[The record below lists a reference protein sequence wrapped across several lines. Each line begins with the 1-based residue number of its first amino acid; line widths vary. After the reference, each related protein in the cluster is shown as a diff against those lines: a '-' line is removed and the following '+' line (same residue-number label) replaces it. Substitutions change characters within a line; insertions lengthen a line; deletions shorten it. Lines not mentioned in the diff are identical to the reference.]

1 MQFIPN
7 GPDIPDELLQAH
19 EEGKVVFF
27 CGAGISY
34 PAGLPGFGGLVQRI
48 YTSLGATPSILEKEA
63 LKNYQFDAA
72 LDLLERRI
80 PGQRYALRKALAD
93 SLKPQLRRK
102 GAIDTQQ
109 ALLTL
114 AKDRKDTLRLVTTNF
129 DYIFESAA
137 KKLKINPL
145 NTYSAPMLPI
155 PKKAKWDGLVYLHG
169 KLPKSYDEASLNRL
183 VITSGDFGLAYLTE
197 RWASRFVSELF
208 RNYIVC
214 FVGYSI
220 NDPVMKYM
228 MDAIAADRMLG
239 ENTPEAWAFT
249 DSKPSDIADTRVKWK
264 AKGVNPI
271 IYKKT
276 ADHSLLHQ
284 TLHAWA
290 KTYQH
295 RVSGKQNIVISNV
308 LAKPSGSTQQDN
320 FVGRMLWALS
330 DPSGEP
336 AKTFAD
342 YNPVPSLEW
351 LFKAFL
357 DDRYAHKD
365 LQIFGITPNEKADDK
380 LVFNFVNRPTPYH
393 LAPKMSLLSGY
404 LTMGNWDKV
413 MYQIARWL
421 LRHLND
427 PQLILWVSR
436 HAGKIHPSFVSL
448 MNYHLSD
455 LDAKSKSVA
464 TDELNEIVLHA
475 PNAIPDEFSKKL
487 WRLILSG
494 NVQSSSNS
502 LDLYDWKRQFLLN
515 GATKNLK
522 LTLREILAPKI
533 VIKEKFSFEKS
544 NDTDSK
550 SLIDVELNL
559 NSDHVHSELVEFEES
574 RWKEELPSFFEEFQ
588 LLLKDGLD
596 LLKEL
601 EKIDHK
607 NDFSDW
613 HLPSIEEHP
622 QNRNFHNWTALIELL
637 RDSWLKL
644 NEIDNSK
651 ASTVAQYW
659 FKLEYPVFK
668 RLALFAASKGSVEP
682 SVWLEWLL
690 SDSTW
695 WLWAPDTKREV
706 LRLLVL
712 QGHQLSG
719 ELKEELEST
728 IIKGPPREMYKDGL
742 DVEKWNYILNH
753 SVWLHLSK
761 LESSG
766 LRLGKDASGKLD
778 DLSKQYPDWK
788 LAEDERDEFSVWMSS
803 GWRNNLNNDS
813 EFEEF
818 PTKRAEIVKRLTSS
832 ISEESSADNDYENRK
847 DNWVEICTKHP
858 MQALFAL
865 KDLAE
870 KDIWPLNRWKQA
882 FQTWGNRRFAK
893 RVWMCGAPFIQNI
906 PDHLL
911 KEVIHSFCRWMEEA
925 SKATDCHN
933 KTFIALCEQVLE
945 IYVENTND
953 DAGDN
958 PVFDAINH
966 PVGVITETLINLWLH
981 SKPNDNE
988 NLPKDFLEIFT
999 RLARVEHTSYR
1010 HGRVILAANLIP
1022 LYRVD
1027 KLWAETHLLP
1037 LFDWDHN
1044 EAKNVWEGFLWSPR
1058 MYAPLLISIK
1068 EDFLETARHYS
1079 QLGEHKNQYVRF
1091 LTYVALNDL
1100 DGYALSDFVDL
1111 FDELP
1116 QEALNEAADA
1126 LVEYIKAHKD
1136 QSEEYWKSK
1145 VAIFWREVWPKNKE
1159 RISLSIAESVAEIL
1173 VLYGDDFSS
1182 SFETLRYWLK
1192 PLKYP
1197 YRILNDLAKSQI
1209 CEKYPLE
1216 ALDFISLII
1225 DKEDIYSLDKLQKCL
1240 KLIAQS
1246 NSEVVNSS
1254 KYMDLLNLVNS
1265 KH

>member
-34 PAGLPGFGGLVQRI
+34 PAGLPGFGGLVGNI
-48 YTSLGATPSILEKEA
+48 YKFIGVKPNDLQKVA
-63 LKNYQFDAA
+63 LDNYQFDTA
-72 LDLLERRI
+72 LDLLERDI
-80 PGQRYALRKALAD
+80 VGGRYVMRQALAK
-93 SLKPQLRRK
+93 SLKPKLRRK
-102 GAIDTQQ
+102 GATETHQ
-109 ALLTL
+109 ALLIL
-114 AKDRKDTLRLVTTNF
+114 AGDRNGTIKLVTTNF
-129 DYIFESAA
+129 DSVFDNAA
-137 KKLKINPL
+137 KKLGISVLP
-145 NTYSAPMLPI
+145 TYSAPMLPV
-155 PKKAKWDGLVYLHG
+155 PKKTKWNGLVYLHG
-169 KLPKSYDEASLNRL
+169 KLPKKYDEASLNRL

-197 RWASRFVSELF
+197 RWASRFVSELLK
-208 RNYIVC
+208 NYIVC
-214 FVGYSI
+214 FVGYSL

-239 ENTPEAWAFT
+239 ENTPQAWAFA
-249 DSKPSDIADTRVKWK
+249 DSDPTDIADTQVKWK

-295 RVSGKQNIVISNV
+295 RVSGKQNIVISNA

-342 YNPVPSLEW
+342 YNPAPSLEW

-365 LQIFGITPNEKADDK
+365 LQIFGVNSNEKVDDK

-393 LAPKMSLLSGY
+393 LAPRMSLLSGY

-427 PQLILWVSR
+427 PQLILWVAR

-448 MNYHLSD
+448 MSRYLID
-455 LDAKSKSVA
+455 LDAKSKSDD
-464 TDELNEIVLHA
+464 TDELKEIVMHA

-487 WRLILSG
+487 WRLVLSG
-494 NVQSSSNS
+494 NVQSTSIS

-515 GATKNLK
+515 GSTKNLK

-533 VIKEKFSFEKS
+533 VIKEKFSFGKS
-544 NDTDSK
+544 NATDSK

-574 RWKEELPSFFEEFQ
+574 RWKQELPSFLEEFQ

-601 EKIDHK
+601 EKVDYK
-607 NDFSDW
+607 EDLSRW
-613 HLPSIEEHP
+613 HLPSIEAHP
-622 QNRNFHNWTALIELL
+622 QNRNYENWTALIELL
-637 RDSWLKL
+637 RDSWLQL
-644 NEIDNSK
+644 NERDNSR
-651 ASTVAQYW
+651 ASEIAQCW

-668 RLALFAASKGSVEP
+668 RLALFAASKGGVNP
-682 SVWLEWLL
+682 SIWLEWLL

-695 WLWAPDTKREV
+695 WLWNPDTKREV

-712 QGHQLSG
+712 QGHQLGG

-742 DVEKWNYILNH
+742 DVEKWNYILNR

-766 LRLGKDASGKLD
+766 PKLGKDASRKLD
-778 DLSKQYPDWK
+778 DLSKQYLDWK
-788 LAEDERDEFSVWMSS
+788 LAEDERDEFSFWMSN
-803 GWRNNLNNDS
+803 GWGSNFDNDS
-813 EFEEF
+813 KLEEF

-832 ISEESSADNDYENRK
+832 ISEESSDDNGHEDRK
-847 DNWVEICTKHP
+847 DNWVKLCTKHP

-893 RVWMCGAPFIQNI
+893 RVWMYGAPFIQNI

-925 SKATDCHN
+925 SKAIDCHH
-933 KTFIALCEQVLE
+933 KTYIALCEQVLE

-953 DAGDN
+953 DGGEN

-966 PVGVITETLINLWLH
+966 PVGVITETLINLWLN

-988 NLPKDFLEIFT
+988 KLPKAFLEIFT

-1044 EAKNVWEGFLWSPR
+1044 EAKNMWEGFLWSPR
-1058 MYAPLLISIK
+1058 MYVPLLISMK

-1079 QLGEHKNQYVRF
+1079 QLGEHKNQYIRF
-1091 LTYVALNDL
+1091 LTYVALSDL

-1111 FDELP
+1111 FDQLP

-1126 LVEYIKAHKD
+1126 LVEYINAHKD
-1136 QSEEYWKSK
+1136 QSKEYWKSN

-1159 RISLSIAESVAEIL
+1159 RMSLSIAESVAEIL
-1173 VLYGDDFSS
+1173 VLHGDDFSS
-1182 SFETLRYWLK
+1182 SFENLRYWLK

-1197 YRILNDLAKSQI
+1197 YRILDNLAKSQI
-1209 CEKYPLE
+1209 CVKYPLE
-1216 ALDFISLII
+1216 TLDFIYLII
-1225 DKEDIYSLDKLQKCL
+1225 SKEDIHSLDKLKECL

-1246 NSEVVNSS
+1246 NPE
-1254 KYMDLLNLVNS
+1254 LVNNH
-1265 KH
+1265 KYIEFIDL

>member
-1 MQFIPN
+1 MQFIVN

-34 PAGLPGFGGLVQRI
+34 PAGLPGFGGLVENI
-48 YTSLGATPSILEKEA
+48 YKSIGVKPNDLQKVA
-63 LKNYQFDAA
+63 LDKYQFDTA
-72 LDLLERRI
+72 LDLLERDI
-80 PGQRYALRKALAD
+80 VGGRYVMRQALAK
-93 SLKPQLRRK
+93 SLKPKLRRK
-102 GAIDTQQ
+102 GATETQQ
-109 ALLTL
+109 ALLIL
-114 AKDRKDTLRLVTTNF
+114 AGDRKGTIKLVTTNF
-129 DYIFESAA
+129 DSLFDNAA
-137 KKLKINPL
+137 KKLGMSALP
-145 NTYSAPMLPI
+145 TYSAPMLPI
-155 PKKAKWDGLVYLHG
+155 PKKTKWNGLVYLHG
-169 KLPKSYDEASLNRL
+169 KLPKKYDEASLNRL

-249 DSKPSDIADTRVKWK
+249 DAKLGDIADTKIKWK
-264 AKGVNPI
+264 VKGVNPI
-271 IYKKT
+271 IYEKT
-276 ADHSLLHQ
+276 AGHSLLHQ

-295 RVSGKQNIVISNV
+295 KVSGKQNIVISNA

-330 DPSGEP
+330 DSSGEP

-342 YNPVPSLEW
+342 YNPAPSLEW

-365 LQIFGITPNEKADDK
+365 LQIFGVNANEKVDDK
-380 LVFNFVNRPTPYH
+380 LIFNFVNRPTPYH
-393 LAPKMSLLSGY
+393 LAPRMSLLSGY
-404 LTMGNWDKV
+404 LTIGNWDKV

-427 PQLILWVSR
+427 PQLILWVAR

-448 MNYHLSD
+448 MNYHLNH
-455 LDAKSKSVA
+455 LDAKSKSVT
-464 TDELNEIVLHA
+464 TDELNEIVVHA

-533 VIKEKFSFEKS
+533 VIKEKLSFEKS
-544 NDTDSK
+544 NATDSK

-559 NSDHVHSELVEFEES
+559 NSDRVHSELVEFEES
-574 RWKEELPSFFEEFQ
+574 RWKEELPSFLEEFQ

-601 EKIDHK
+601 EKIDCK

-613 HLPSIEEHP
+613 HLPSIAEHP
-622 QNRNFHNWTALIELL
+622 QNRDFHNWTALIELL
-637 RDSWLKL
+637 RDSWLQL
-644 NEIDNSK
+644 NEVDTLK
-651 ASTVAQYW
+651 ASRIAHYW
-659 FKLEYPVFK
+659 FDLNYPTFK
-668 RLALFAASKGSVEP
+668 RLALFAASKGSIEP
-682 SVWLEWLL
+682 SLWFDWLI
-690 SDSTW
+690 SDNTW

-712 QGHQLSG
+712 QGYQLKG
-719 ELKEELEST
+719 KLKDELESI

-742 DVEKWNYILNH
+742 DVEKWNDILNR
-753 SVWLHLSK
+753 SVWLLLSK
-761 LESSG
+761 LELSG
-766 LRLGKDASGKLD
+766 LKLGKDANGKLD
-778 DLSKQYPDWK
+778 DLSKQYPYWK
-788 LAEDERDEFSVWMSS
+788 LAEDERDEFSFWLSS
-803 GWRNNLNNDS
+803 GWRNNLDSDS

-818 PTKRAEIVKRLTSS
+818 PTKRAEIVKRLTRS
-832 ISEESSADNDYENRK
+832 ISEESSDDNDLENRK
-847 DNWVEICTKHP
+847 DNWVKICTKHP
-858 MQALFAL
+858 MQTLFAL

-893 RVWMCGAPFIQNI
+893 RVWMYGAPFIHNI

-933 KTFIALCEQVLE
+933 KTFIALCKQVLE
-945 IYVENTND
+945 IYAENTND
-953 DAGDN
+953 DADDN
-958 PVFDAINH
+958 PVFAAINH
-966 PVGVITETLINLWLH
+966 PVGVITETLINLWFH

-988 NLPKDFLEIFT
+988 GLPKDLLEIFST
-999 RLARVEHTSYR
+999 LTSLEHTSYR
-1010 HGRVILAANLIP
+1010 HGRVILATTLIP

-1027 KLWAETHLLP
+1027 KLWTENHLLP
-1037 LFDWDHN
+1037 LFDWTHN

-1058 MYAPLLISIK
+1058 MYGPLLITIK
-1068 EDFLETARHYS
+1068 EYFLETARHYS
-1079 QLGEHKNQYVRF
+1079 QLGEHKNQYIRF

-1100 DGYALSDFVDL
+1100 DGYVLNDFIDL
-1111 FDELP
+1111 FDKLP
-1116 QEALNEAADA
+1116 QEALNEAAGA
-1126 LVEYIKAHKD
+1126 LVDYINANKD
-1136 QSEEYWKSK
+1136 QTEEYWKRNID
-1145 VAIFWREVWPKNKE
+1145 IFWKEVWPKSKD
-1159 RISLSIAESVAEIL
+1159 RMSLKIAESVAEIII
-1173 VLYGDDFSS
+1173 LYDDDFAN
-1182 SFETLRYWLK
+1182 SFANLKYWLK
-1192 PLKYP
+1192 PLKFP
-1197 YRILNDLAKSQI
+1197 YRILDDLVKSQI

-1216 ALDFISLII
+1216 VLDFISLII

-1246 NSEVVNSS
+1246 NSEVVNDS
-1254 KYMDLLNLVNS
+1254 KYVDLLNLVNS

>member
-1 MQFIPN
+1 MQFITN

-34 PAGLPGFGGLVQRI
+34 PAGLPGFGGLVENI
-48 YTSLGATPSILEKEA
+48 YKSIGVKPNDLQKVA
-63 LKNYQFDAA
+63 LDNYQFDTA
-72 LDLLERRI
+72 LDLLERDI
-80 PGQRYALRKALAD
+80 VGGRYVMRQALAK
-93 SLKPQLRRK
+93 SLKPKLRRK
-102 GAIDTQQ
+102 GATETQQ
-109 ALLTL
+109 ALLIL
-114 AKDRKDTLRLVTTNF
+114 AGDRKGTIKLVTTNF
-129 DYIFESAA
+129 DSVFDNAA
-137 KKLKINPL
+137 KKLGMSVLP
-145 NTYSAPMLPI
+145 TYSAPMLPV
-155 PKKAKWDGLVYLHG
+155 PKKTKWNGLVYLHG
-169 KLPKSYDEASLNRL
+169 KLPKKYDEASLNRL

-197 RWASRFVSELF
+197 RWASRFVSELLK
-208 RNYIVC
+208 NYIVC
-214 FVGYSI
+214 FVGYSL

-239 ENTPEAWAFT
+239 ENTPQAWAFADSDPSSIT
-249 DSKPSDIADTRVKWK
+249 DTKVKWK

-271 IYKKT
+271 IYEKT
-276 ADHSLLHQ
+276 ADHSFLHQ

-295 RVSGKQNIVISNV
+295 RVSGKQNIVISNA

-320 FVGRMLWALS
+320 FVGRMLWALA

-336 AKTFAD
+336 AKTFAE
-342 YNPVPSLEW
+342 YNPVPSLDW
-351 LFKAFL
+351 LFEAFL
-357 DDRYAHKD
+357 TDRYKHKD
-365 LQIFGITPNEKADDK
+365 LQIFGVNANEEVDDTF
-380 LVFNFVNRPTPYH
+380 VFNFVNRPTPYH
-393 LAPKMSLLSGY
+393 LAPRMSLLSGY

-427 PQLILWVSR
+427 PQFILWVVK
-436 HAGKIHPSFVSL
+436 HAGKIHPSFVRL

-455 LDAKSKSVA
+455 LDAKSKSVGA
-464 TDELNEIVLHA
+464 DKLNEIVVHA

-494 NVQSSSNS
+494 NVQSPSNS
-502 LDLYDWKRQFLLN
+502 LDVYDWKRQFLLN
-515 GATKNLK
+515 GSTKNLK
-522 LTLREILAPKI
+522 LILREILAPKI
-533 VIKEKFSFEKS
+533 LIKEKFSFEKS
-544 NDTDSK
+544 NAIDIK

-559 NSDHVHSELVEFEES
+559 NSDDVHSALVEFEDS
-574 RWKEELPSFFEEFQ
+574 RWKEELHGFLEEFQ

-607 NDFSDW
+607 KDFSDW

-644 NEIDNSK
+644 NEVDNSK
-651 ASTVAQYW
+651 ASGVAHYW
-659 FKLEYPVFK
+659 FELTYPTFK
-668 RLALFAASKGSVEP
+668 RLALFAASKGSIEP
-682 SVWLEWLL
+682 SIWLDWLL
-690 SDSTW
+690 SDNTW

-742 DVEKWNYILNH
+742 NIEKWNDILNR
-753 SVWLHLSK
+753 SVWLLLSK
-761 LESSG
+761 LELSG
-766 LRLGKDASGKLD
+766 LKLGKDANGKLD
-778 DLSKQYPDWK
+778 DLSKQYPYWK

-803 GWRNNLNNDS
+803 GWRNNLNYDS

-832 ISEESSADNDYENRK
+832 ISEESSIDNDYEDRK

-858 MQALFAL
+858 MQVLFAL

-893 RVWMCGAPFIQNI
+893 RVWMYGAPFIQNI

-925 SKATDCHN
+925 SKATDCHH

-945 IYVENTND
+945 IYVEDTD
-953 DAGDN
+953 DDVGDH
-958 PVFDAINH
+958 PVLDAINH

-999 RLARVEHTSYR
+999 RLASVEHTSYR

-1037 LFDWDHN
+1037 LFNWDHN

-1058 MYAPLLISIK
+1058 MYVPLLISIK
-1068 EDFLETARHYS
+1068 EDFLETAHHYP
-1079 QLGEHKNQYVRF
+1079 QLGEHKNQYIRF

-1111 FDELP
+1111 FDQLP

-1136 QSEEYWKSK
+1136 QSEEYWKNS
-1145 VAIFWREVWPKNKE
+1145 VEIFWKEVWPKNSD
-1159 RISLSIAESVAEIL
+1159 RISFSIAASVAEIL
-1173 VLYGDDFSS
+1173 VFYGNDFSTT
-1182 SFETLRYWLK
+1182 FKKMQYWLM
-1192 PLKYP
+1192 PIKYP
-1197 YRILNDLAKSQI
+1197 YYILETLANSEVCK
-1209 CEKYPLE
+1209 KFPLE
-1216 ALDFISLII
+1216 SLEFIYLIV
-1225 DKEDIYSLDKLQKCL
+1225 DKEDAYRPDSLGRCME
-1240 KLIAQS
+1240 LIVES
-1246 NSEVVNSS
+1246 NSQ
-1254 KYMDLLNLVNS
+1254 LVNDPKFIELS
-1265 KH
+1265 GL

>member
-1 MQFIPN
+1 MQFVIN
-7 GPDIPDELLQAH
+7 GPNIPDELLQAH

-34 PAGLPGFGGLVQRI
+34 PAGLPGFSGLVERI
-48 YTSLGATPSILEKEA
+48 YKSIGAKPSILEKEA
-63 LKNYQFDAA
+63 LKNNQFDAA

-102 GAIDTQQ
+102 GATDTQQ

-114 AKDRKDTLRLVTTNF
+114 AKDRKDSLRIVTTNF

-137 KKLKINPL
+137 KKLRINLL

-169 KLPKSYDEASLNRL
+169 KLPKNYDEASLNRL

-249 DSKPSDIADTRVKWK
+249 DAKLDDIADTEIKWK

-271 IYKKT
+271 IYEET
-276 ADHSLLHQ
+276 AGHSLLHQ

-295 RVSGKQNIVISNV
+295 KVSGKKNIVISNA

-342 YNPVPSLEW
+342 YNPAPSLDW

-357 DDRYAHKD
+357 DDRYSHKD
-365 LQIFGITPNEKADDK
+365 LQIFGVNANEKVDDK

-393 LAPKMSLLSGY
+393 LAPRMSLLSGY
-404 LTMGNWDKV
+404 LIIGNWDKV

-427 PQLILWVSR
+427 TQLILWVAR
-436 HAGKIHPSFVSL
+436 HAGKIHHNFVSL
-448 MNYHLSD
+448 MNCHLND
-455 LDAKSKSVA
+455 LDAKSKSNAV
-464 TDELNEIVLHA
+464 DELNVTVLHA
-475 PNAIPDEFSKKL
+475 PNAMPDEFSKKI

-494 NVQSSSNS
+494 NVRSSSNS

-533 VIKEKFSFEKS
+533 VIKEKLFFDES
-544 NDTDSK
+544 NATDNK
-550 SLIDVELNL
+550 YLIDVELNL
-559 NSDHVHSELVEFEES
+559 NSDHVHSELVKFEEP
-574 RWKEELPSFFEEFQ
+574 RWKEELPSFLEEFQ
-588 LLLKDGLD
+588 MLLRDGLD
-596 LLKEL
+596 LLKDL

-607 NDFSDW
+607 NDFSNW
-613 HLPSIEEHP
+613 YLPSIEEHP

-637 RDSWLKL
+637 RDSWLQLK
-644 NEIDNSK
+644 EINKPK
-651 ASTVAQYW
+651 ASTVACYW
-659 FKLEYPVFK
+659 FELTYPTFK
-668 RLALFAASKGSVEP
+668 RLALFAASKGCIES

-690 SDSTW
+690 SDNRW
-695 WLWAPDTKREV
+695 WLWSYETEREV

-712 QGHQLSG
+712 QGHQLSN
-719 ELKEELEST
+719 ELREELEFT
-728 IIKGPPREMYKDGL
+728 IINGPPREMYNDGL
-742 DVEKWNYILNH
+742 DVEEWNKKVNH
-753 SVWLHLSK
+753 SVWLYLSK
-761 LESSG
+761 LELSG
-766 LRLGKDASGKLD
+766 LKLGKEANRKLD
-778 DLSKQYPDWK
+778 ELNKQYPNWK
-788 LAEDERDEFSVWMSS
+788 LAEDERDEFLIWMSS
-803 GWRNNLNNDS
+803 GLLNNLDNDP
-813 EFEEF
+813 EVEEF
-818 PTKRAEIVKRLTSS
+818 PTKRDEIVKLLNSS
-832 ISEESSADNDYENRK
+832 ISGKSSADKDDIDGK
-847 DNWVEICTKHP
+847 DNWVKICTRHP

-870 KDIWPLNRWKQA
+870 KDMWLLNRWKPA
-882 FQTWGNRRFAK
+882 FQTWGNHRFAK
-893 RVWMCGAPFIQNI
+893 KVWIHGAPFIQNI
-906 PDHLL
+906 PNHLL
-911 KEVIHSFCRWMEEA
+911 ENVIHSFCRWMKEA
-925 SKATDCHN
+925 SKLTDCHH
-933 KTFIALCEQVLE
+933 KIFIELCEKVLE
-945 IYVENTND
+945 IYTENTD
-953 DAGDN
+953 DIISES

-966 PVGVITETLINLWLH
+966 PIGVIAQTLINLWFH

-988 NLPKDFLEIFT
+988 KLRKDFLKIFST
-999 RLARVEHTSYR
+999 LTNVEHTLYR
-1010 HGRVILAANLIP
+1010 HGRVILAANLIS

-1027 KLWAETHLLP
+1027 KIWTETHLLS
-1037 LFDWDHN
+1037 LFKWDHK
-1044 EAKNVWEGFLWSPR
+1044 EAKNMWEGFLWSPR

-1068 EDFLETARHYS
+1068 EDFLKTAANYS
-1079 QLGEHKNQYVRF
+1079 QLGEHKSQYIRF
-1091 LTYVALNDL
+1091 LTYVALNNL
-1100 DGYALSDFVDL
+1100 DGYDLSDFVEL
-1111 FDELP
+1111 FDQLP
-1116 QEALNEAADA
+1116 QEALNESAGA
-1126 LVEYIKAHKD
+1126 LVEYIRIYED
-1136 QSEEYWKSK
+1136 QSEEYWKSR
-1145 VAIFWREVWPKNKE
+1145 VTIFWRKVWPKNND
-1159 RISLSIAESVAEIL
+1159 RMSLSIARSVAEIL
-1173 VLYGDDFSS
+1173 ILYGNEFSS
-1182 SFETLRYWLK
+1182 AFKNLRYWLK
-1192 PLKYP
+1192 PIKAP
-1197 YRILNDLAKSQI
+1197 YRILDDLLKSQI

-1216 ALDFISLII
+1216 SLEFINLII
-1225 DKEDIYSLDKLQKCL
+1225 DKEAIYSLDKLQKCL
-1240 KLIAQS
+1240 ELIAQS
-1246 NSEVVNSS
+1246 NTKLVNDS
-1254 KYMDLLNLVNS
+1254 KYIDLLNLSN
-1265 KH
+1265 

>member
-34 PAGLPGFGGLVQRI
+34 PAGLPGFGGLVGNI
-48 YTSLGATPSILEKEA
+48 YKSIGVKPNDLQKVA
-63 LKNYQFDAA
+63 LDNYQFDTA
-72 LDLLERRI
+72 LDLLERDI
-80 PGQRYALRKALAD
+80 VGGRYVMRQALAK
-93 SLKPQLRRK
+93 SLKPKLRRK
-102 GAIDTQQ
+102 GATATHQ
-109 ALLTL
+109 ALLIL
-114 AKDRKDTLRLVTTNF
+114 AGDRNGTIKLVTTNF
-129 DYIFESAA
+129 DSVFDNAA
-137 KKLKINPL
+137 KKLGISVLP
-145 NTYSAPMLPI
+145 TYSAPMLPV
-155 PKKAKWDGLVYLHG
+155 PKKTKWNGLVYLHG
-169 KLPKSYDEASLNRL
+169 KLPKKYDEASLNRL

-197 RWASRFVSELF
+197 RWASRFVSELLK
-208 RNYIVC
+208 NYIVC
-214 FVGYSI
+214 FVGYSL

-239 ENTPEAWAFT
+239 ENTPQAWAFA
-249 DSKPSDIADTRVKWK
+249 DSDPTDIADTQVKWK

-295 RVSGKQNIVISNV
+295 RVSGKQNIVISNA

-342 YNPVPSLEW
+342 YNPAPSLEW

-365 LQIFGITPNEKADDK
+365 LQIFGVNSNEKVDDK

-393 LAPKMSLLSGY
+393 LAPRMSLLSGH

-427 PQLILWVSR
+427 PQLILWVAR
-436 HAGKIHPSFVSL
+436 QAGKIHPSFVSL
-448 MNYHLSD
+448 MSRYLID
-455 LDAKSKSVA
+455 LDAKSKSDD
-464 TDELNEIVLHA
+464 TDELNEIVTHA

-487 WRLILSG
+487 WRLVLSG
-494 NVQSSSNS
+494 NVQSTSSS

-515 GATKNLK
+515 GSTKNLK

-533 VIKEKFSFEKS
+533 VIKEKLSFEKS
-544 NDTDSK
+544 NATDSK

-559 NSDHVHSELVEFEES
+559 NSHYVHSELVEFEEF
-574 RWKEELPSFFEEFQ
+574 RWKEELPSFLEEFQ

-601 EKIDHK
+601 EKIDCK

-622 QNRNFHNWTALIELL
+622 QNRDFHNWTALIELL

-644 NEIDNSK
+644 NEIDTLK
-651 ASTVAQYW
+651 ASRVAHYW
-659 FKLEYPVFK
+659 FDLNYPTFK

-682 SVWLEWLL
+682 SIWVDWLI
-690 SDSTW
+690 SDNTW

-712 QGHQLSG
+712 QGNQLKG
-719 ELKEELEST
+719 KLKDELESI

-742 DVEKWNYILNH
+742 DVEKWNDILNR
-753 SVWLHLSK
+753 SVWLLLSK
-761 LESSG
+761 LELSG
-766 LRLGKDASGKLD
+766 LKLGKDADGKLD
-778 DLSKQYPDWK
+778 DLSKQYPYWK
-788 LAEDERDEFSVWMSS
+788 LAEDERDEFSFWMSS
-803 GWRNNLNNDS
+803 GWHNNLDSDS

-818 PTKRAEIVKRLTSS
+818 PTKRAEIVKRLMCS
-832 ISEESSADNDYENRK
+832 ISEESSDDNEHENRK
-847 DNWVEICTKHP
+847 DNWVKICTTHP
-858 MQALFAL
+858 MQTLFAL

-882 FQTWGNRRFAK
+882 FQTWGKRRYAEK
-893 RVWMCGAPFIQNI
+893 VWIYGALFIQNI
-906 PDHLL
+906 PNHLL
-911 KEVIHSFCRWMEEA
+911 KEVIHSFSRWMEEA
-925 SKATDCHN
+925 SKATDCHH

-945 IYVENTND
+945 IYVEDTD
-953 DAGDN
+953 DDVGDH
-958 PVFDAINH
+958 PVLNAINH

-988 NLPKDFLEIFT
+988 KLPKDFLEVFT
-999 RLARVEHTSYR
+999 RLASVEHMSYR
-1010 HGRVILAANLIP
+1010 HARVILAANLIP

-1044 EAKNVWEGFLWSPR
+1044 EAKHVWEGFLWSPR
-1058 MYAPLLISIK
+1058 MYVPLLISIK

-1079 QLGEHKNQYVRF
+1079 QLGEHKNQYIRF

-1111 FDELP
+1111 FDQLP

-1126 LVEYIKAHKD
+1126 LVEYIRAHKD
-1136 QSEEYWKSK
+1136 QSKEYWKSN

-1159 RISLSIAESVAEIL
+1159 RRSLSIAESVAEIL
-1173 VLYGDDFSS
+1173 VLHGDDFSS
-1182 SFETLRYWLK
+1182 SFENLRYWLK

-1197 YRILNDLAKSQI
+1197 YRILDNLAKSQI
-1209 CEKYPLE
+1209 SVKYPLE
-1216 ALDFISLII
+1216 TLDFIYLII
-1225 DKEDIYSLDKLQKCL
+1225 SKEDIHSLDKLKECL

-1246 NSEVVNSS
+1246 NPE
-1254 KYMDLLNLVNS
+1254 LVNNH
-1265 KH
+1265 KYIEFIDL